1 METKEQVFELLIDEK
16 LGLLRGTAMRILG
29 NPTDVDDAV
38 QAALMLAWRKFAG
51 YRGQAE
57 FTTWVTR
64 ILINECYDMVR
75 DRAREQEVLADYG
88 ESGNTDTAVS
98 GGEEADEASLLD
110 RLEDAVAR
118 LPKLYR
124 ESLSVGVLS
133 GYSPD
138 EAAAMLG
145 CSRNTLYQRIHK
157 AKQLLSQSIREVSY
171 EQA

>member
-1 METKEQVFELLIDEK
+1 METREQAFEQLIDEK

-29 NPTDVDDAV
+29 NPADVDDAV

-51 YRGQAE
+51 YRGQSE
-57 FTTWVTR
+57 FATWVTR

-88 ESGNTDTAVS
+88 ESGNQKS
-98 GGEEADEASLLD
+98 GGEAEEASLLD
-110 RLEDAVAR
+110 RLDEAVAR

>member
-1 METKEQVFELLIDEK
+1 METREQAFEQLIDEK

-29 NPTDVDDAV
+29 NPADVDDAV

-51 YRGQAE
+51 YRGQSE

-88 ESGNTDTAVS
+88 ESDNQMS
-98 GGEEADEASLLD
+98 GGEAEEASLLD
-110 RLEDAVAR
+110 RLDDAVAR

>member
-1 METKEQVFELLIDEK
+1 METREQVFEQLIEEK

-29 NPTDVDDAV
+29 NSIDVDDAV
-38 QAALMLAWRKFAG
+38 QSALMLAWRKFAG
-51 YRGQAE
+51 YRGQSE
-57 FTTWVTR
+57 FATWVTR
-64 ILINECYDMVR
+64 ILINVCYDMVR

-88 ESGNTDTAVS
+88 ESGNQKS
-98 GGEEADEASLLD
+98 GVEAEEASLLD
-110 RLEDAVAR
+110 RLDDAVAR